1 MMRRAV
7 ALALLLGVAGA
18 VCAADG
24 RALLEQQC
32 AGCHNLTGPAP
43 STLEQLWARKGPDLF
58 YAGNKYREAWLKTW
72 LQAPTRI
79 RPAGEFY
86 VDHIR
91 RGPKGDEI
99 DTASLPAH
107 PQLSA
112 ADAEAVAKELMRL
125 RPLDRLTAA
134 EKIEPGSISR
144 TMGEM
149 AFDKFLGCMACHEIE
164 PGYGGLSG
172 PELYTAGRRLQPE
185 FMASYIR
192 SPQAW
197 DPKIWMP
204 NKHVSDPNIT
214 KLVRYLEVLSEQDSH
229 GK

>member
-99 DTASLPAH
+99 DSASLPTH

>member
-1 MMRRAV
+1 MKGTI
-7 ALALLLGVAGA
+7 LFALLLGATAAA
-18 VCAADG
+18 VAADG
-24 RALLEQQC
+24 RAILEGQC
-32 AGCHNLTGPAP
+32 ASCHNLTGPAP
-43 STLEQLWARKGPDLF
+43 TTLEQLWARRAPDLF
-58 YAGNKYREAWLKTW
+58 YAGNKYREAWLKSW

-79 RPAGEFY
+79 RPAGVFY
-86 VDHIR
+86 EDHIR
-91 RGPKGDEI
+91 RGAKGDEI
-99 DTASLPAH
+99 DTASLLQH
-107 PQLSA
+107 PSLSA
-112 ADAEAVAKELMRL
+112 ADAAAVASELMRL

-134 EKIEPGSISR
+134 EKIEPGTVSR

-172 PELYTAGRRLQPE
+172 SELYTAGRRLQPE
-185 FMASYIR
+185 FIASYIR

-204 NKHVSDPNIT
+204 NKHVSDANIL